1 MEGHGELVTL
11 EEGWTKLRLQ
21 GIEKVQR
28 FLEQRP
34 ERGHTTKRV
43 CVVSNED
50 YAAIYTMVYTM
61 CTQRSPYNFSQD
73 LYHLYG
79 DSIVRYV
86 HSTVLPSLENRR
98 GSDLLE
104 ELLCRWENHRTL
116 VKWLQKFF
124 AYLDRYYVKMY
135 MEAPLVKRGIAIFKD
150 HVFER
155 VKQPVSAAI
164 EEAIRRQ
171 REGESLDEESVA
183 QLVCMYIGL
192 DPEDEGLGLY
202 QRELEDLLLA
212 STKQFYDRKAREWI
226 ASSTFAEYLQLTE
239 AALEAEARRCERYL
253 HSSSSSKLLGVVV
266 KSTLQ
271 QHQQELLEK
280 DTAIPFL
287 LAGEGR
293 AELRLAHR
301 LFALVDGAVE
311 DLAKQFKM
319 YISACG
325 EKLVQQRI
333 AAMRETQQ
341 MRAQGSNSSNSN
353 AALSQQQQRQQDI
366 ICEHRFVESV
376 LDLHDRF
383 KSITLDCFRAQPRIS
398 QDTFGSSTRPAPQ
411 ADSLF
416 QKALK
421 EGPYCVL
428 ATTRS
433 SQYGVP
439 VFPERHIIVGLFP
452 CMRFPGAFI
461 AFSLIASAFE
471 SFVNAQSL
479 QPPFAQLLASFCDRI
494 LRKAGGERMGD
505 EEIEECLMKVVEIF
519 NYVTD
524 KDLFAEQY
532 RTQLGRRLLHETSA
546 SLELE
551 RLLIAKLR
559 LKCGAHFTA
568 KVEGMV
574 NDLQVA
580 AGLMRAFQQ
589 QQQEEQLKKQSDQRD
604 QRLDDSVACLKD
616 ASVPSASLETVMIA
630 PDLRLPPE
638 LAQCVGAF
646 EQFYASQT
654 QHRKLTWV
662 NSLGTALV
670 AAQLQKRQDLI
681 CNTMQATLLLRF
693 NRKQDDGTSG
703 NSGCCAGDPALSVQQ
718 LVEDLRLDELT
729 VKKLLGSLMLGR
741 FKILKKGEN
750 DMFQVNGSFSCLHR
764 KIKLPT
770 PVQEETQCRA
780 RVEEDRSITVDAAIV
795 RIMKTRKSLSHQQLV
810 GEVMAQLHFFQPPA
824 KLLKERIQD
833 LIAREFLERD
843 KDKPTQY
850 NYVA

>member
-1 MEGHGELVTL
+1 MDGSGELVTL
-11 EEGWTKLRLQ
+11 EEGWARLRVQ

-34 ERGHTTKRV
+34 ERNQTTQRV
-43 CVVSNED
+43 SVVSNQE
-50 YAAIYTMVYTM
+50 MVYTM

-73 LYHLYG
+73 LYQLYG

-98 GSDLLE
+98 GSELLE
-104 ELLCRWENHRTL
+104 ELLRRWDNHRTL

-150 HVFER
+150 HVFDR
-155 VKQPVSAAI
+155 VKEPVSAAI
-164 EEAIRRQ
+164 EDAIRRQ
-171 REGESLDEESVA
+171 REGESLDEESIA

-212 STKQFYDRKAREWI
+212 STKEFYDRKAKEWI
-226 ASSTFAEYLQLTE
+226 ATSTFAEYLQLAE

-253 HSSSSSKLLGVVV
+253 HSSTSSKLLGVVV

-271 QHQQELLEK
+271 QHQQELLGK

-287 LAGEGR
+287 LAAERR
-293 AELRLAHR
+293 AELRMAHR

-311 DLAKQFKM
+311 ALAKQFKM

-325 EKLVQQRI
+325 EKLVQQRV
-333 AAMRETQQ
+333 AALRETQQ
-341 MRAQGSNSSNSN
+341 MRAQGTCNSSSSGV
-353 AALSQQQQRQQDI
+353 LSQQQQRQQDI
-366 ICEHRFVESV
+366 AAEHRFVESV
-376 LDLHDRF
+376 LDLHDKF
-383 KSITLDCFRAQPRIS
+383 KSITLDCFRAQQHLPQEIADPS
-398 QDTFGSSTRPAPQ
+398 ARPTPQ

-421 EGPYCVL
+421 E
-428 ATTRS
+428 
-433 SQYGVP
+433 
-439 VFPERHIIVGLFP
+439 
-452 CMRFPGAFI
+452 
-461 AFSLIASAFE
+461 AFE
-471 SFVNAQSL
+471 TFVNAQSL
-479 QPPFAQLLASFCDRI
+479 QPPFAQILASFCDRI

-505 EEIEECLMKVVEIF
+505 DDIEECLMKVVEIF

-580 AGLMRAFQQ
+580 AGLMQAFQA
-589 QQQEEQLKKQSDQRD
+589 QQQEEHRRKSSDQVERD
-604 QRLDDSVACLKD
+604 SAASAPDSPAAATAV
-616 ASVPSASLETVMIA
+616 ETVMIGDVEFSVQALSTAHWPSYPA
-630 PDLRLPPE
+630 PDLRLPAE
-638 LAQCVGAF
+638 LAQCVSAF

-681 CNTMQATLLLRF
+681 CNTLQATLLLRF
-693 NRKQDDGTSG
+693 NRRQGDSGTS
-703 NSGCCAGDPALSVQQ
+703 PIEPVLTLQQ
-718 LVEDLRLDELT
+718 LMDDLHLDELT

-741 FKILKKGEN
+741 FKIIKKTDTN
-750 DMFQVNGSFSCLHR
+750 MFQVNESFSCLHR

-810 GEVMAQLHFFQPPA
+810 GEVMAQLHFFQPPP

-843 KDKPTQY
+843 KEKPTQY

>member
-1 MEGHGELVTL
+1 MEGNGELVTL
-11 EEGWTKLRLQ
+11 EEGWARLRVQ

-28 FLEQRP
+28 FLEQKP
-34 ERGHTTKRV
+34 ERSQATSRL
-43 CVVSNED
+43 CVVSNQD

-73 LYHLYG
+73 LYQLYG

-86 HSTVLPSLENRR
+86 HSTVLPSLESKR

-104 ELLCRWENHRTL
+104 ELLRRWDNHRTL

-150 HVFER
+150 HVFEK

-164 EEAIRRQ
+164 EDAIRRQ

-212 STKQFYDRKAREWI
+212 STKQFYDRKAMEWI
-226 ASSTFAEYLQLTE
+226 ATSTFAEYLGFAE

-266 KSTLQ
+266 RSTLQ

-287 LAGEGR
+287 LAGER
-293 AELRLAHR
+293 RTELRMAHR

-311 DLAKQFKM
+311 ALAKQFKT

-325 EKLVQQRI
+325 EKLVQQRLESL
-333 AAMRETQQ
+333 RETQQ
-341 MRAQGSNSSNSN
+341 MRAQGSTSSSSNVV
-353 AALSQQQQRQQDI
+353 LSQQQQRQQDI
-366 ICEHRFVESV
+366 VAEHRFVESV
-376 LDLHDRF
+376 LELHDKF
-383 KSITLDCFRAQPRIS
+383 KSITLDCFRAQQRVS
-398 QDTFGSSTRPAPQ
+398 QESAGSSARPTPQ

-421 EGPYCVL
+421 E
-428 ATTRS
+428 
-433 SQYGVP
+433 
-439 VFPERHIIVGLFP
+439 
-452 CMRFPGAFI
+452 
-461 AFSLIASAFE
+461 AFE
-471 SFVNAQSL
+471 TFVNAQSL
-479 QPPFAQLLASFCDRI
+479 QPPFAQILASFCDRI

-505 EEIEECLMKVVEIF
+505 DEIEECLMKVVEIF

-580 AGLMRAFQQ
+580 SGLMQSFQQ
-589 QQQEEQLKKQSDQRD
+589 QQQEERRKKQSEQQQESQAPETVDRVQD
-604 QRLDDSVACLKD
+604 PST
-616 ASVPSASLETVMIA
+616 ASSTAETVMIGDVEFSVQALSTAHWPSYPA
-630 PDLRLPPE
+630 PDLRLPAE
-638 LAQCVGAF
+638 LTQCISAF
-646 EQFYASQT
+646 ENFYTSQT

-693 NRKQDDGTSG
+693 NRQQGDGSC
-703 NSGCCAGDPALSVQQ
+703 SQGDPIVSVQQ
-718 LVEDLRLDELT
+718 LMEDLRLDELT

-741 FKILKKGEN
+741 FKILKKTEN
-750 DMFQVNGSFSCLHR
+750 GMFQVNESFSCLHR

-795 RIMKTRKSLSHQQLV
+795 RIMKTRKSLTHQQLV
-810 GEVMAQLHFFQPPA
+810 GEVMAQLHFFQPPP

>member
-1 MEGHGELVTL
+1 MAGMEGQGELVTL

-73 LYHLYG
+73 LYQLYG

-287 LAGEGR
+287 LAGERR

-311 DLAKQFKM
+311 NLAKQFKI
-319 YISACG
+319 YISTCG

-341 MRAQGSNSSNSN
+341 MRAQGSNGSSSN

-398 QDTFGSSTRPAPQ
+398 QDAFGSSTRPAPQ

-421 EGPYCVL
+421 E
-428 ATTRS
+428 
-433 SQYGVP
+433 
-439 VFPERHIIVGLFP
+439 
-452 CMRFPGAFI
+452 
-461 AFSLIASAFE
+461 AFE
-471 SFVNAQSL
+471 SFVNVQSL

-589 QQQEEQLKKQSDQRD
+589 QQQEEQLKKQSDHRD
-604 QRLDDSVACLKD
+604 QRVDDSATRLKD
-616 ASVPSASLETVMIA
+616 ASVPSASVETESLMPQAYEFVLHQLSVGRA
-630 PDLRLPPE
+630 LPV
-638 LAQCVGAF
+638 A
-646 EQFYASQT
+646 
-654 QHRKLTWV
+654 W
-662 NSLGTALV
+662 TALV

-693 NRKQDDGTSG
+693 NRKQDDGSSG
-703 NSGCCAGDPALSVQQ
+703 SSGCSAGDPALSVQQ

-750 DMFQVNGSFSCLHR
+750 DMFQVNESFSCLHR

-810 GEVMAQLHFFQPPA
+810 GEVMAQLHFFQPPP

>member
-1 MEGHGELVTL
+1 MEGSGELVTL
-11 EEGWTKLRLQ
+11 EEGWARLRVQ

-34 ERGHTTKRV
+34 ERSQTTERV
-43 CVVSNED
+43 SVVSNED
-50 YAAIYTMVYTM
+50 YAAIYTDCCDCGVFTK
-61 CTQRSPYNFSQD
+61 
-73 LYHLYG
+73 
-79 DSIVRYV
+79 
-86 HSTVLPSLENRR
+86 VLPSLENRR
-98 GSDLLE
+98 GPDLLE
-104 ELLCRWENHRTL
+104 ELLRRWDNHRTL

-164 EEAIRRQ
+164 EDAIRRQ
-171 REGESLDEESVA
+171 REGESLDEESIA

-192 DPEDEGLGLY
+192 DPEEDSLNLY

-212 STKQFYDRKAREWI
+212 STKQFYDRKAKEWI
-226 ASSTFAEYLQLTE
+226 ATSTFAEYLQLAE
-239 AALEAEARRCERYL
+239 AALEAEAHRCERYL
-253 HSSSSSKLLGVVV
+253 HSSTSSKLLGVVV

-271 QHQQELLEK
+271 QHQQELLSK

-287 LAGEGR
+287 LAGERR
-293 AELRLAHR
+293 AELRMAHR

-311 DLAKQFKM
+311 ALAKQFKM

-325 EKLVQQRI
+325 EKLVQQRV
-333 AAMRETQQ
+333 AALREIQQ
-341 MRAQGSNSSNSN
+341 LRAQGSSNSSSS
-353 AALSQQQQRQQDI
+353 ATLSQQQQRQQDI
-366 ICEHRFVESV
+366 AAEHRFVESV
-376 LDLHDRF
+376 LDLHDKF
-383 KSITLDCFRAQPRIS
+383 KSITLDCFRAQQHFPAETAGPS
-398 QDTFGSSTRPAPQ
+398 ARPTPQ

-421 EGPYCVL
+421 EG
-428 ATTRS
+428 
-433 SQYGVP
+433 
-439 VFPERHIIVGLFP
+439 
-452 CMRFPGAFI
+452 
-461 AFSLIASAFE
+461 
-471 SFVNAQSL
+471 
-479 QPPFAQLLASFCDRI
+479 
-494 LRKAGGERMGD
+494 ERMGD
-505 EEIEECLMKVVEIF
+505 EEIEKCLMKVVEIF

-551 RLLIAKLR
+551 RLLISKLR

-568 KVEGMV
+568 KVEGMCFSCERHCGAV
-574 NDLQVA
+574 RNA
-580 AGLMRAFQQ
+580 
-589 QQQEEQLKKQSDQRD
+589 
-604 QRLDDSVACLKD
+604 
-616 ASVPSASLETVMIA
+616 A
-630 PDLRLPPE
+630 PDLRLPAE
-638 LAQCVGAF
+638 LAQCVSAF
-646 EQFYASQT
+646 EQFYTSQT

-670 AAQLQKRQDLI
+670 AAELQKRQDLI

-693 NRKQDDGTSG
+693 NRQQ
-703 NSGCCAGDPALSVQQ
+703 GDSCTGSTADPELSLQQ
-718 LVEDLRLDELT
+718 LVDSLRIDELT
-729 VKKLLGSLMLGR
+729 VKKLLGSLMFGR
-741 FKILKKGEN
+741 FKIIKKTEDG
-750 DMFQVNGSFSCLHR
+750 MFQVNESFSCLHR

-770 PVQEETQCRA
+770 PVQEETQCRGA
-780 RVEEDRSITVDAAIV
+780 STNWTSGNTAVWTVV
-795 RIMKTRKSLSHQQLV
+795 VFLVLQSLSHQQLV
-810 GEVMAQLHFFQPPA
+810 GEVMAQLHFFQPPP

-843 KDKPTQY
+843 KEKPTQY

>member
-1 MEGHGELVTL
+1 MAGTEGHGELVTL

-73 LYHLYG
+73 LYQLYG

-253 HSSSSSKLLGVVV
+253 HSSSSSKMLGVVV

-311 DLAKQFKM
+311 DLAKQFKL

-333 AAMRETQQ
+333 AAIRETQQ
-341 MRAQGSNSSNSN
+341 MRAQCSSSINSN

-398 QDTFGSSTRPAPQ
+398 QDALGASTRPAPQ

-421 EGPYCVL
+421 E
-428 ATTRS
+428 
-433 SQYGVP
+433 
-439 VFPERHIIVGLFP
+439 
-452 CMRFPGAFI
+452 
-461 AFSLIASAFE
+461 
-471 SFVNAQSL
+471 
-479 QPPFAQLLASFCDRI
+479 
-494 LRKAGGERMGD
+494 GERMGD

-580 AGLMRAFQQ
+580 AGLMRSFQQ
-589 QQQEEQLKKQSDQRD
+589 QQQEEHLKKQADPRD
-604 QRLDDSVACLKD
+604 QKLDDSASRLKD
-616 ASVPSASLETVMIA
+616 ASVPSASVETVMIA

-693 NRKQDDGTSG
+693 NRKQDDGSNG
-703 NSGCCAGDPALSVQQ
+703 SSDCCAGDPALSVQQ

-750 DMFQVNGSFSCLHR
+750 DLFEVNESFSCLHR

-810 GEVMAQLHFFQPPA
+810 GEVMAQLHFFQPAP

>member
-1 MEGHGELVTL
+1 MDGHGELVTL

-34 ERGHTTKRV
+34 ERGHATKRV

-73 LYHLYG
+73 LYQLYG

-164 EEAIRRQ
+164 EDAIRRQ

-226 ASSTFAEYLQLTE
+226 ASSTFSEYLQLAE

-293 AELRLAHR
+293 AELRMAHR

-311 DLAKQFKM
+311 DLAKQFKV

-325 EKLVQQRI
+325 DKLVQQRV
-333 AAMRETQQ
+333 AAMKETQQ
-341 MRAQGSNSSNSN
+341 MRAQGSASSSSN
-353 AALSQQQQRQQDI
+353 AALTQQQQRQQDI
-366 ICEHRFVESV
+366 IAEHRFVESV

-383 KSITLDCFRAQPRIS
+383 KSITLDCFRAQQRIAH
-398 QDTFGSSTRPAPQ
+398 DALGSSARPTPQ

-421 EGPYCVL
+421 E
-428 ATTRS
+428 
-433 SQYGVP
+433 
-439 VFPERHIIVGLFP
+439 
-452 CMRFPGAFI
+452 
-461 AFSLIASAFE
+461 AFE

-505 EEIEECLMKVVEIF
+505 DEIEECLMKVVEIF

-580 AGLMRAFQQ
+580 AGLMRSFQQ
-589 QQQEEQLKKQSDQRD
+589 QQQEEQLKRKADEQESKVNESASRI
-604 QRLDDSVACLKD
+604 KD
-616 ASVPSASLETVMIA
+616 ASVSSATVETVMIA
-630 PDLRLPPE
+630 PDLRLPPQ
-638 LAQCVGAF
+638 LAQCVNAF
-646 EQFYASQT
+646 EQFYTSQT

-670 AAQLQKRQDLI
+670 AAQLQNRQDLI
-681 CNTMQATLLLRF
+681 CNTMQAALLLRF
-693 NRKQDDGTSG
+693 NRKQDDGCGRTI
-703 NSGCCAGDPALSVQQ
+703 CCAGDPALSVQQ
-718 LVEDLRLDELT
+718 LVEELRLDELT

-741 FKILKKGEN
+741 FKILKKTES
-750 DMFQVNGSFSCLHR
+750 DLFQVNESFSCLHR

-770 PVQEETQCRA
+770 PVQEEAQCRA

-810 GEVMAQLHFFQPPA
+810 GEVMAQLHFFQPPP

>member
-1 MEGHGELVTL
+1 MDGHGELVTL

-73 LYHLYG
+73 LYQLYG

-164 EEAIRRQ
+164 DEAIRRQ

-333 AAMRETQQ
+333 AAMREAQQ

-353 AALSQQQQRQQDI
+353 TAMSQQQQRQQDI

-383 KSITLDCFRAQPRIS
+383 KSITLDCFRAQPRVS
-398 QDTFGSSTRPAPQ
+398 QDAFGPSTRPTPQ

-421 EGPYCVL
+421 E
-428 ATTRS
+428 
-433 SQYGVP
+433 
-439 VFPERHIIVGLFP
+439 
-452 CMRFPGAFI
+452 
-461 AFSLIASAFE
+461 AFE

-589 QQQEEQLKKQSDQRD
+589 QQQEDQLTKQAGHRD
-604 QRLDDSVACLKD
+604 QSLDESASRLKD
-616 ASVPSASLETVMIA
+616 ASVPSTSVETVMIGDVEFCVQALSTAHWPTYPA
-630 PDLRLPPE
+630 PELRLPPE

-693 NRKQDDGTSG
+693 NRKQDDGNNG
-703 NSGCCAGDPALSVQQ
+703 INGGCADDPALSVQQ

-741 FKILKKGEN
+741 FKILKKVEN
-750 DMFQVNGSFSCLHR
+750 DMFQVNENFSCLHR

-810 GEVMAQLHFFQPPA
+810 GEVMAQLHFFQPPP

>member
-1 MEGHGELVTL
+1 MEGSGELVTL
-11 EEGWTKLRLQ
+11 EEGWARLRVQ

-34 ERGHTTKRV
+34 ERSQTTERV
-43 CVVSNED
+43 SVVSNED

-73 LYHLYG
+73 LYQLYG

-104 ELLCRWENHRTL
+104 ELLRRWDNHRTL

-164 EEAIRRQ
+164 EDAIRRQ
-171 REGESLDEESVA
+171 REGESLDEESIA

-192 DPEDEGLGLY
+192 DPEEDSLNLY

-212 STKQFYDRKAREWI
+212 STKQFYDRKAKEWI
-226 ASSTFAEYLQLTE
+226 ATSTFAEYLQLAE

-253 HSSSSSKLLGVVV
+253 HSSTSSKLLGVVV
-266 KSTLQ
+266 RSTLQ
-271 QHQQELLEK
+271 QHQQELLSK

-287 LAGEGR
+287 LAGER
-293 AELRLAHR
+293 RSELRMAHR

-311 DLAKQFKM
+311 ALAKQFKV

-325 EKLVQQRI
+325 EKLVQQRV
-333 AAMRETQQ
+333 AALRETQQ
-341 MRAQGSNSSNSN
+341 MRAQGSSSSSSS

-366 ICEHRFVESV
+366 AAEHRFVESV
-376 LDLHDRF
+376 LDLHDKF
-383 KSITLDCFRAQPRIS
+383 KSITLDCFRAQQHVPLEAAGPS
-398 QDTFGSSTRPAPQ
+398 ARPTPQ

-421 EGPYCVL
+421 E
-428 ATTRS
+428 
-433 SQYGVP
+433 
-439 VFPERHIIVGLFP
+439 
-452 CMRFPGAFI
+452 
-461 AFSLIASAFE
+461 AFE
-471 SFVNAQSL
+471 IFVNAQSL
-479 QPPFAQLLASFCDRI
+479 QPPFAQILASFCDRI
-494 LRKAGGERMGD
+494 LRKAGGSERMGD
-505 EEIEECLMKVVEIF
+505 DEIEECLMKVVEIF

-580 AGLMRAFQQ
+580 AGLMQAFQQ
-589 QQQEEQLKKQSDQRD
+589 QHQEEHRKKLSEQHEYQPRE
-604 QRLDDSVACLKD
+604 SVDRMQD
-616 ASVPSASLETVMIA
+616 APATSMTVETVMIGNVEFSVQALSTAHWPTYPA
-630 PDLRLPPE
+630 PDLRLPAE
-638 LAQCVGAF
+638 LAQCVSAF

-693 NRKQDDGTSG
+693 NRQQGDS
-703 NSGCCAGDPALSVQQ
+703 CASSTADPELSVQQ
-718 LVEDLRLDELT
+718 LVDDLRIDELT
-729 VKKLLGSLMLGR
+729 IKKLLGSLMLGR
-741 FKILKKGEN
+741 FKIIKKTEDG
-750 DMFQVNGSFSCLHR
+750 MFQVNESFSCLHR

-770 PVQEETQCRA
+770 PVQEEMQCRA

-810 GEVMAQLHFFQPPA
+810 GEVMAQLHFFQPPP

>member
-1 MEGHGELVTL
+1 MAGTEGHGELVTL

-73 LYHLYG
+73 LYQLYG

-253 HSSSSSKLLGVVV
+253 HSSSSSKMLGVVV

-311 DLAKQFKM
+311 DLAKQFKL

-333 AAMRETQQ
+333 AAIRETQQ
-341 MRAQGSNSSNSN
+341 MRAQCSSSINSN

-398 QDTFGSSTRPAPQ
+398 QDALGASTRPAPQ

-421 EGPYCVL
+421 E
-428 ATTRS
+428 
-433 SQYGVP
+433 
-439 VFPERHIIVGLFP
+439 
-452 CMRFPGAFI
+452 
-461 AFSLIASAFE
+461 AFE

-580 AGLMRAFQQ
+580 AGLMRSFQQ
-589 QQQEEQLKKQSDQRD
+589 QQQEEHLKKQADPRD
-604 QRLDDSVACLKD
+604 QKLDDSASRLKD
-616 ASVPSASLETVMIA
+616 ASVPSASVETVMIGDVEFSVQALSTAHWPTYPA

-693 NRKQDDGTSG
+693 NRKQDDGSNG
-703 NSGCCAGDPALSVQQ
+703 SSDCCAGDPALSVQQ

-750 DMFQVNGSFSCLHR
+750 DLFEVNESFSCLHR

-810 GEVMAQLHFFQPPA
+810 GEVMAQLHFFQPAP

>member
-1 MEGHGELVTL
+1 MEGSGELVTL
-11 EEGWTKLRLQ
+11 EEGWARLRVQ

-34 ERGHTTKRV
+34 ERSQTTERV
-43 CVVSNED
+43 SVVSNED

-73 LYHLYG
+73 LYQLYG

-104 ELLCRWENHRTL
+104 ELLRRWDNHRTL

-164 EEAIRRQ
+164 EDAIRRQ
-171 REGESLDEESVA
+171 REGESLDEESIA

-192 DPEDEGLGLY
+192 DPEEDSLNLY

-212 STKQFYDRKAREWI
+212 STKQFYDRKAKEWI
-226 ASSTFAEYLQLTE
+226 ATSTFAEYLQLAE

-253 HSSSSSKLLGVVV
+253 HSSTSSKLLGVVV
-266 KSTLQ
+266 RSTLQ
-271 QHQQELLEK
+271 QHQQELLSK

-287 LAGEGR
+287 LAGERR
-293 AELRLAHR
+293 AELRMAHR

-311 DLAKQFKM
+311 ALAKQFKM

-325 EKLVQQRI
+325 EKLVQQRV
-333 AAMRETQQ
+333 AALRETQQ
-341 MRAQGSNSSNSN
+341 MRAQGSSSSSSN
-353 AALSQQQQRQQDI
+353 AAMSQQQQRQQDI
-366 ICEHRFVESV
+366 AAEHRFVESV
-376 LDLHDRF
+376 LELHDKF
-383 KSITLDCFRAQPRIS
+383 KSITLDCFRAQQHVPPEAS
-398 QDTFGSSTRPAPQ
+398 GPSARPTPQ

-421 EGPYCVL
+421 E
-428 ATTRS
+428 
-433 SQYGVP
+433 
-439 VFPERHIIVGLFP
+439 
-452 CMRFPGAFI
+452 
-461 AFSLIASAFE
+461 AFE
-471 SFVNAQSL
+471 TFVNAQSL
-479 QPPFAQLLASFCDRI
+479 QPPFAQILASFCDRI

-505 EEIEECLMKVVEIF
+505 DEIEECLMKVVEIF

-580 AGLMRAFQQ
+580 AGLMQAFQQ
-589 QQQEEQLKKQSDQRD
+589 QHQEEHRKKLSDQQESRT
-604 QRLDDSVACLKD
+604 S
-616 ASVPSASLETVMIA
+616 ET
-630 PDLRLPPE
+630 PDLRLPAE
-638 LAQCVGAF
+638 LAQCVSAF

-670 AAQLQKRQDLI
+670 AAQLQKRLDLI

-693 NRKQDDGTSG
+693 NRQQGDNCTGGT
-703 NSGCCAGDPALSVQQ
+703 GDPELSLQQ
-718 LVEDLRLDELT
+718 LVDDLRLDELT

-741 FKILKKGEN
+741 FKIIKKTEEG
-750 DMFQVNGSFSCLHR
+750 MFQVNESFSS
-764 KIKLPT
+764 
-770 PVQEETQCRA
+770 

-810 GEVMAQLHFFQPPA
+810 GEVMAQLHFFQPPP

-843 KDKPTQY
+843 KEKPTQY

>member
-1 MEGHGELVTL
+1 MEGSGELVTL
-11 EEGWTKLRLQ
+11 EEGWARLRVQ

-34 ERGHTTKRV
+34 ERSQTTERV
-43 CVVSNED
+43 SVVSNED

-73 LYHLYG
+73 LYQLYG

-104 ELLCRWENHRTL
+104 ELLRRWDNHRTL

-164 EEAIRRQ
+164 EDAIRRQ
-171 REGESLDEESVA
+171 REGSHACAAGIGPFVADTMIDILGESLDEESIA

-192 DPEDEGLGLY
+192 DPEEDSLNLY

-212 STKQFYDRKAREWI
+212 STKQFYDRKAKEWI
-226 ASSTFAEYLQLTE
+226 ATSTFAEYLQLAE

-253 HSSSSSKLLGVVV
+253 HSSTSSKLLGVVV
-266 KSTLQ
+266 RSTLQ
-271 QHQQELLEK
+271 QHQQELLSK

-287 LAGEGR
+287 LAGERR
-293 AELRLAHR
+293 AELRMAHR

-311 DLAKQFKM
+311 ALAKQFKM

-325 EKLVQQRI
+325 EKLVQQRV
-333 AAMRETQQ
+333 AALRETQQ
-341 MRAQGSNSSNSN
+341 MRAQGSSSSSSS

-366 ICEHRFVESV
+366 AAEHRFVESV
-376 LDLHDRF
+376 LELHDKF
-383 KSITLDCFRAQPRIS
+383 KSITLDCFRAQQHVPS
-398 QDTFGSSTRPAPQ
+398 EAAGPSARPTPQ

-421 EGPYCVL
+421 E
-428 ATTRS
+428 
-433 SQYGVP
+433 
-439 VFPERHIIVGLFP
+439 
-452 CMRFPGAFI
+452 
-461 AFSLIASAFE
+461 AFE
-471 SFVNAQSL
+471 TFVNAQSL
-479 QPPFAQLLASFCDRI
+479 QPPFAQILASFCDRI

-505 EEIEECLMKVVEIF
+505 DEIEECLMKVVEIF

-580 AGLMRAFQQ
+580 AGLMQAFQQ
-589 QQQEEQLKKQSDQRD
+589 QHQEEHRKKLSDHQES
-604 QRLDDSVACLKD
+604 RLS
-616 ASVPSASLETVMIA
+616 ET
-630 PDLRLPPE
+630 PDLRLPAE
-638 LAQCVGAF
+638 LAQCVSAF

-693 NRKQDDGTSG
+693 NRQQ
-703 NSGCCAGDPALSVQQ
+703 GDSCVGSTVDPELSLQQ
-718 LVEDLRLDELT
+718 LVDDLRLDELT

-741 FKILKKGEN
+741 FKIIRKTEDG
-750 DMFQVNGSFSCLHR
+750 MFQVNESFSCLHR

-770 PVQEETQCRA
+770 PVQEETQCRGKQNYA
-780 RVEEDRSITVDAAIV
+780 
-795 RIMKTRKSLSHQQLV
+795 LP
-810 GEVMAQLHFFQPPA
+810 FQSV
-824 KLLKERIQD
+824 LFNSD
-833 LIAREFLERD
+833 LCSF
-843 KDKPTQY
+843 TCQS
-850 NYVA
+850 

>member
-1 MEGHGELVTL
+1 MEGHGDLVTL

-34 ERGHTTKRV
+34 ERSQANKRV
-43 CVVSNED
+43 CVVSNKD

-73 LYHLYG
+73 LYQLYG

-104 ELLCRWENHRTL
+104 ELLCRWDNHRTL

-135 MEAPLVKRGIAIFKD
+135 MEAPLIKRGIAIFKD

-164 EEAIRRQ
+164 EDAIRRQ

-226 ASSTFAEYLQLTE
+226 ASSTFAEYLQLAE

-266 KSTLQ
+266 RSTLQ
-271 QHQQELLEK
+271 QYQQELLEK

-287 LAGEGR
+287 LSGERR
-293 AELRLAHR
+293 AELRMAHK

-311 DLAKQFKM
+311 ALAKQFKM

-333 AAMRETQQ
+333 TTLRETQQ
-341 MRAQGSNSSNSN
+341 SRAQGLTSSNN
-353 AALSQQQQRQQDI
+353 TTTMPQQQRQQDI
-366 ICEHRFVESV
+366 ISEHRFVESI

-383 KSITLDCFRAQPRIS
+383 KSITLDCFRLQQRASQIS
-398 QDTFGSSTRPAPQ
+398 AGSSTRPTPQ

-421 EGPYCVL
+421 E
-428 ATTRS
+428 
-433 SQYGVP
+433 
-439 VFPERHIIVGLFP
+439 
-452 CMRFPGAFI
+452 
-461 AFSLIASAFE
+461 AFE

-494 LRKAGGERMGD
+494 LRKAGGDRMGD
-505 EEIEECLMKVVEIF
+505 DEIEECLMKVVEIF

-580 AGLMRAFQQ
+580 AGLMRSFQQ
-589 QQQEEQLKKQSDQRD
+589 QQLDEQRKKHIDHEESRT
-604 QRLDDSVACLKD
+604 DDAATRVKNTS
-616 ASVPSASLETVMIA
+616 SASTVETVMIGSVEFSVQALSTAHWPTYPA
-630 PDLRLPPE
+630 PDLRLPPQ
-638 LAQCVGAF
+638 LSQCVSAF
-646 EQFYASQT
+646 EQFYTSQT

-693 NRKQDDGTSG
+693 NRHQDGTQS
-703 NSGCCAGDPALSVQQ
+703 SSSSSGDPLLTVQQ
-718 LVEDLRLDELT
+718 LVEDLRLDEPT

-741 FKILKKGEN
+741 FKILRKNEN
-750 DMFQVNGSFSCLHR
+750 DTFQVNESFTCLHR

-810 GEVMAQLHFFQPPA
+810 GEVMAQLHFFQPPP

-843 KDKPTQY
+843 KDQPTQY

>member
-1 MEGHGELVTL
+1 MDGHGELVTL

-73 LYHLYG
+73 LYQLYG

-333 AAMRETQQ
+333 AAVRETQQ

-353 AALSQQQQRQQDI
+353 ATLSQQQQRQQDI
-366 ICEHRFVESV
+366 IS
-376 LDLHDRF
+376 
-383 KSITLDCFRAQPRIS
+383 
-398 QDTFGSSTRPAPQ
+398 
-411 ADSLF
+411 
-416 QKALK
+416 
-421 EGPYCVL
+421 
-428 ATTRS
+428 
-433 SQYGVP
+433 
-439 VFPERHIIVGLFP
+439 
-452 CMRFPGAFI
+452 
-461 AFSLIASAFE
+461 FE

-546 SLELE
+546 SIELE

-589 QQQEEQLKKQSDQRD
+589 QQQEEQLKKQADQRD
-604 QRLDDSVACLKD
+604 QRLDDSAARLKD
-616 ASVPSASLETVMIA
+616 ASVPAASVETVMIA

-638 LAQCVGAF
+638 LAQCVGIF

-693 NRKQDDGTSG
+693 NRKQDDSNSG
-703 NSGCCAGDPALSVQQ
+703 SSGCCAGDPALSVQQ

-750 DMFQVNGSFSCLHR
+750 DMFHVNESFSCLHR

-810 GEVMAQLHFFQPPA
+810 GEVMAQLHFFQPPP